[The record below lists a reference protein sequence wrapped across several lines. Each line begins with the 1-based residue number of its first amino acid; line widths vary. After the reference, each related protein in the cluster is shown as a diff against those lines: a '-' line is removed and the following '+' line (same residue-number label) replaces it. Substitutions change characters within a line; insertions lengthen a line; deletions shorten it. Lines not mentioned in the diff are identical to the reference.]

1 MFDFEFYFPATGP
14 FLSSGTVTEYKV
26 TIILVMFAH
35 ILLDK
40 DSKPIAYD
48 TFYETGGIRRPRDA
62 RSLLLSLP

>member
-35 ILLDK
+35 ILLEK
-40 DSKPIAYD
+40 GLIQYI
-48 TFYETGGIRRPRDA
+48 YLIIRI
-62 RSLLLSLP
+62 